1 MVQQMI
7 ISALLQILAVA
18 LQLATVF
25 LALRLIR
32 VTGWKLSW
40 LVISGALLFMAA
52 RRFYGLWLLIW
63 EGAKPVVAD
72 AAAAAVISLLMLV
85 GVASIKP
92 LLQAIKRSED
102 NLRQTGK
109 DLEQQVAA
117 RTGELQSAKE
127 QLEVE
132 LQERRRAEAAVEAE
146 QQRLYALLESLPAL
160 VYLKAPDYTIRFA
173 NRQFR
178 EDYGDPEGRRCYE
191 VFGKSEVCQYC
202 GSLKVLDTG
211 TPRKEEWLRSEGD
224 RVYELIHYPFRD
236 LDGSPLVLTLGI
248 DITERKQMEEA
259 LRQGE
264 EKYRLLVNQIPALV
278 FKGYPDWSVDFFDNK
293 IETLTGY
300 SKEDFD
306 ARRLKWCDLIPP
318 EDLGYAAKV
327 FRDALKSDGAYVRE
341 HRIIRKDKEIRW
353 VQCWGQIFFDEHGK
367 IDYIN
372 GVTFDVTARKQLEEI
387 LRQSEGSLR
396 HLTSRLLTIQEN
408 ERERIARELHDEL
421 GQSLLVLKMQLNAL
435 QRGGRE
441 EKPLEADYSEMLQA
455 LDEIMG
461 NVRRLSRNLSPYIL
475 ADLGL
480 ETALQR
486 LLQDFSKYHHI
497 SLELSGDFAGLNRAF
512 PAPEQIH
519 IYRIFQECLTNVGK
533 HSGASN
539 LRVAVSRGEG
549 EISFLLEDNGRG
561 FDADAVQDAAAPG
574 KGIGLATL
582 RERARLLGG
591 RLFITSVPD
600 QGTRVSVVL
609 PVKKQDDA
617 DLPGELDG
625 PDVSAAGRTLS

>member
-7 ISALLQILAVA
+7 ISALLQGLAVV
-18 LQLATVF
+18 LQLATVV

-40 LVISGALLFMAA
+40 LVVSGAFCFMAA
-52 RRFYGLWLLIW
+52 RRCYGLWLLMW

-72 AAAAAVISLLMLV
+72 AAAAAAISFLMLV

-92 LLQAIKRSED
+92 LLQVIKRSEA
-102 NLRQTGK
+102 NLPQNGK
-109 DLEQQVAA
+109 VLEKQVAA
-117 RTGELQSAKE
+117 RTGELEAAKE

-132 LQERRRAEAAVEAE
+132 LQERRRAETAVEAE

-178 EDYGDPEGRRCYE
+178 ENYGDPEGRRCYE

-278 FKGYPDWSVDFFDNK
+278 FKGYADWSVDFFDNK

-306 ARRLKWCDLIPP
+306 SRRLKWCDLIPP
-318 EDLGYAAKV
+318 EDLDYATKV
-327 FRDALKSDGAYVRE
+327 FREALKSDGSYVRE
-341 HRIIRKDKEIRW
+341 HRIIRKDQEIRW
-353 VQCWGQIFFDEHGK
+353 VQCWGQIFFNEAGK

-372 GVTFDVTARKQLEEI
+372 GVTFDVTARKELEEI

-396 HLTSRLLTIQEN
+396 HLTSRLLTIQEK

-421 GQSLLVLKMQLNAL
+421 GQSLLVLKMQMSAL
-435 QRGGRE
+435 QRRGRE
-441 EKPLEADYSEMLQA
+441 GKPLEADYTEMLQA

-486 LLQDFSKYHHI
+486 LLQDFSKYHRLN
-497 SLELSGDFAGLNRAF
+497 LEVSGNFAGLNQAI
-512 PAPEQIH
+512 PVSEQIH
-519 IYRIFQECLTNVGK
+519 IYRIFQECLTNIGK

-549 EISFLLEDNGRG
+549 EISLLLEDNGRG
-561 FDADAVQDAAAPG
+561 FDLEAVQVPSVPG
-574 KGIGLATL
+574 RGIGLATL

-591 RLFITSVPD
+591 RLFITSAPG
-600 QGTRVSVVL
+600 QGTCVTVVL
-609 PVKKQDDA
+609 PVKKEDDA
-617 DLPGELDG
+617 GLPGEAGG
-625 PDVSAAGRTLS
+625 PEVLSAP